1 LSVLYLQLSL
11 LEQYGNYELVRR
23 LATGGMAEIFL
34 ARQLGLEG
42 FEKELVIKRILPH
55 LASEAGF
62 IRMFL
67 DEARIAARLNHPN
80 ITQIYNLGSQGGTY
94 FIAMEYVEGRDLRGV
109 WKLCEQRDE
118 PMPAH
123 LACYVIAQSAAALHH
138 AHNATNRK
146 GRPLG
151 IVHRDVSPQNILVSD
166 AGAVKVVDFGIAKAA
181 DSSTHTRAGVLK
193 GKFAY
198 MSPEQAAGQKIDRR
212 TDIFALGVVLHEM
225 LTGKRLFKRDTDVS
239 TLSAVGECR
248 PERPSTLYDEL
259 PDDLDDVVLKAL
271 RRNPKDRYQDA
282 EELQLALEEWIV
294 AHGMPSGAP
303 PLAQFL
309 TALPAEAERKSA
321 ERQRK
326 SRDRR
331 SARTPPPAKEE
342 PPPTKM
348 LRGGTK
354 ADAKPP
360 QRPETEVA
368 PAPVKVSRAEPLLK
382 LPRSS
387 TAVLSFLLGIAV
399 VAVLGLSALLVRNNQ
414 TAAVVRVTS
423 SPSGARVFFNG
434 QPLPSVTPLTLPAAG
449 AGAYWLEVTLDG
461 YEAYRDKIDIPQQGQ
476 LEKSIVLRP
485 AGVRN

>member
-1 LSVLYLQLSL
+1 L

-34 ARQLGLEG
+34 ARQQGLEG

-55 LASEAGF
+55 LAAETGF
-62 IRMFL
+62 VRMFL

-80 ITQIYNLGSQGGTY
+80 IAQIYNLGSQGGTY
-94 FIAMEYVEGRDLRGV
+94 FIAMEYVEGRDVRGV
-109 WKLCEQRDE
+109 WKLCDQRDE

-123 LACYVIAQSAAALHH
+123 IACYIIAQAASALHH
-138 AHNATNRK
+138 AHHATNRK

-212 TDIFALGVVLHEM
+212 TDIFALGVVLHEL

-248 PERPSTLYDEL
+248 PERPSNVYDEL
-259 PDDLDDVVLKAL
+259 PEDLDDVVLKAL
-271 RRNPKDRYQDA
+271 RRNPKDRYQEA
-282 EELQLALEEWIV
+282 EEFQLVLEEWIV

-303 PLAQFL
+303 PLAEFVAQ
-309 TALPAEAERKSA
+309 LPSEAEKKSA

-331 SARTPPPAKEE
+331 SGTPPAEKGEGH
-342 PPPTKM
+342 PTKM
-348 LRGGTK
+348 LRGNGM
-354 ADAKPP
+354 KPP
-360 QRPETEVA
+360 PKPAARPDTEVA
-368 PAPVKVSRAEPLLK
+368 PAPVKVSRAEPLVT
-382 LPRSS
+382 LPRST

-399 VAVLGLSALLVRNNQ
+399 VAVLALGGLLLSPTRS
-414 TAAVVRVTS
+414 AAVVRVTS

-434 QPLPSVTPLTLPAAG
+434 APVPMATPCTLPAAG
-449 AGAYWLEVTLDG
+449 PGTYWLEVTLDG
-461 YEAYRDKIDIPQQGQ
+461 FEAYRDKIEIPAGGA

-485 AGVRN
+485 AGGRN